1 MPRHAGVLTTAPPT
15 RFGALPNDHR
25 ERRHVRSGEGP
36 SSADRRA
43 ARGGGESPAA
53 RPVPLQRLLVGRR
66 VLVVDDDADV
76 LELFAVAL
84 TACGAEVTTTDNARD
99 GVALATRMRPDAIVS
114 DIAMAGEDGYW
125 LVRELKR
132 LPAEIINDIPVIAA
146 TAYGRE
152 HPRARVLAAGFAEH
166 LQKPIDPD
174 QLCRLVA
181 SVIGR

>member
-1 MPRHAGVLTTAPPT
+1 HVGVFSTAPPT
-15 RFGALPNDHR
+15 RSGTLPADHR
-25 ERRHVRSGEGP
+25 PRRPLSYGEGP
-36 SSADRRA
+36 SSADRRPTHG
-43 ARGGGESPAA
+43 RGESPDA
-53 RPVPLQRLLVGRR
+53 RPKPLQRLLVGRR

-84 TACGAEVTTTDNARD
+84 TACD

-125 LVRELKR
+125 LVRELKH
-132 LPAEIINDIPVIAA
+132 LPADIVGDVPVIAA

-152 HPRARVLAAGFAEH
+152 QPRARVLAAGFAEH

-181 SVIGR
+181 SVSGR

>member
-1 MPRHAGVLTTAPPT
+1 MPL
-15 RFGALPNDHR
+15 
-25 ERRHVRSGEGP
+25 ERRLIG
-36 SSADRRA
+36 A
-43 ARGGGESPAA
+43 
-53 RPVPLQRLLVGRR
+53 R
-66 VLVVDDDADV
+66 VLVVDDDVDV

-132 LPAEIINDIPVIAA
+132 LPAEIVGDIPVIAA

>member
-1 MPRHAGVLTTAPPT
+1 
-15 RFGALPNDHR
+15 
-25 ERRHVRSGEGP
+25 
-36 SSADRRA
+36 
-43 ARGGGESPAA
+43 
-53 RPVPLQRLLVGRR
+53 VGLR

-99 GVALATRMRPDAIVS
+99 AIALATRTRPHAIVS

-125 LVRELKR
+125 LVREIKR
-132 LPAEIINDIPVIAA
+132 LPAEIVGDVPVIAA
-146 TAYGRE
+146 TAYRRE

-166 LQKPIDPD
+166 LQKPIDPE

-181 SVIGR
+181 SVSGR

>member
-25 ERRHVRSGEGP
+25 ERRHARSGEGP

-84 TACGAEVTTTDNARD
+84 TACGAEVTTVDNARD
-99 GVALATRMRPDAIVS
+99 ALALATQTRPHAVVS
-114 DIAMAGEDGYW
+114 DIAMIGEDGYW
-125 LVRELKR
+125 LVRQLKR
-132 LPAEIINDIPVIAA
+132 LPGAMLADVPVIAA
-146 TAYGRE
+146 TAYGHE

-166 LQKPIDPD
+166 
-174 QLCRLVA
+174 
-181 SVIGR
+181 

>member
-1 MPRHAGVLTTAPPT
+1 M
-15 RFGALPNDHR
+15 
-25 ERRHVRSGEGP
+25 
-36 SSADRRA
+36 
-43 ARGGGESPAA
+43 
-53 RPVPLQRLLVGRR
+53 
-66 VLVVDDDADV
+66 LVVDDDADV

-99 GVALATRMRPDAIVS
+99 GVALATRMRPDVIIS
-114 DIAMAGEDGYW
+114 DIAMPGEDGYW

-132 LPAEIINDIPVIAA
+132 LPAEIISDTPVIAA

-181 SVIGR
+181 SVIER

>member
-1 MPRHAGVLTTAPPT
+1 M
-15 RFGALPNDHR
+15 
-25 ERRHVRSGEGP
+25 
-36 SSADRRA
+36 
-43 ARGGGESPAA
+43 
-53 RPVPLQRLLVGRR
+53 
-66 VLVVDDDADV
+66 LVVDDDADV

-174 QLCRLVA
+174 QLCHLVA
-181 SVIGR
+181 SVIER